1 MCLEKKSNKF
11 RIIKHSFILTSVGSS
26 EEMKL
31 AFSFAYSKLSQL
43 SKKEQKNL

>member
-1 MCLEKKSNKF
+1 MRGIQGLEEKKKVTNS
-11 RIIKHSFILTSVGSS
+11 SILTSVGSS

-43 SKKEQKNL
+43 NKK